1 MGEKELFNFGGKEL
15 NVNSLLNNINSN
27 QQSYLDYYS
36 NSISDSKAFV
46 EKVDY
51 IKNGIKNGSITTDG
65 TGVYYDADGKLS
77 EDDKLMNTA
86 LHFVDVIAKEQS
98 KKERTLTKSEIAK
111 QEEAKKR
118 EKIELE
124 KQKEKRE
131 AIQST
136 TKPIF
141 EPQNGWSV
149 ANAFAYSFNQ
159 NGQIPYDVLQ
169 QLVTTDE
176 EGNPVYTDLHIQLDK
191 NFDSVS
197 KQLQQFDN
205 TESYVNNINLFK
217 QALKD
222 GDLSPQDRF
231 LGMELG
237 FQNSELDKLNAL
249 IKYSVQAN
257 KLPDEQPIE
266 KQENESDIPEI
277 SQLQQDPLESD
288 ESFKNRVTS
297 AQRERDWYVN
307 LMNKVNFQKFEPAKK
322 IKNDSDKEFIKYLKS
337 YISNWI
343 LHTSGDAS
351 LTRQYHYVHPST
363 IGALSSSTTVPLYDI
378 TTESLKYLDPK
389 LYNELGLKY
398 FSNYSA
404 SKMYK
409 HFKDLVDKQNKEAA
423 KHEEGGILKA
433 ENGLKTPW
441 RLNFDGTIHQ
451 MDAIYNTFTQNAQ
464 LYDAKQIADTLNKLN
479 SEDYKTLNFEAKD
492 NTLGFRN
499 WNTTFNESG
508 LNNLFGY
515 NENKS
520 DYLGVTTKSR
530 RGFIDHLKTQ
540 GTINTGN
547 GNLSWNPET
556 NQWEYKDWVDKNPT
570 TTSPETKTTE
580 TQPAG
585 SQSNVKAPEV
595 ASLSL
600 KEMDLRKPVDLNPDG
615 IVNSLAGYVANEV
628 ANAKKQEIQ
637 KDIPVYQEVMSPEKA
652 FKNAYTYDLEK
663 AKGEIMAEANNIQP
677 VTSDV
682 SAFYKARNEA
692 IKNARAYTTKL
703 DTEINDR
710 VHQTVSDNQDIAFEN
725 AVRRTE
731 NANTNAKYR
740 HEWEVE
746 QKQGD
751 VDYIEARNQS
761 FQNLNKEIK
770 HSIVTNARK
779 KQKQRDA
786 YVSKYILAGL
796 TTNPSNYIDGWTKRH
811 DLIWYK
817 GQNGILETDQEQI
830 EYQQLLS
837 IVNQASQNMFA
848 QYENINY
855 PGIGTLHTHEVLKES
870 YDPTKH
876 GKVAL
881 QAKKGAKIDMQK
893 IGNFINKLK

>member
-1 MGEKELFNFGGKEL
+1 MGEKELFNFGDKEL

-36 NSISDSKAFV
+36 NSILDSKAFV

-65 TGVYYDADGKLS
+65 TGVYYDANGKLS
-77 EDDKLMNTA
+77 KDDELMNTA
-86 LHFVDVIAKEQS
+86 LHFVDVIAREQS
-98 KKERTLTKSEIAK
+98 KKERTLTKSEITK
-111 QEEAKKR
+111 QEEVKNR
-118 EKIELE
+118 EKLELE
-124 KQKEKRE
+124 RQKAERE
-131 AIQST
+131 AIQNT
-136 TKPIF
+136 TKPVF
-141 EPQNGWSV
+141 EPQDGWSV
-149 ANAFAYSFNQ
+149 ANSFAYSFNQ

-169 QLVTTDE
+169 QLVTINE
-176 EGNPVYTDLHIQLDK
+176 EGNPVYTDLHTQLDK

-197 KQLQQFDN
+197 KQLQQFEN
-205 TESYVNNINLFK
+205 TESYINNINLFK

-249 IKYSVQAN
+249 IKYKIEPEKPEESEKPEVVEQISV
-257 KLPDEQPIE
+257 
-266 KQENESDIPEI
+266 PELA
-277 SQLQQDPLESD
+277 QKPLESD
-288 ESFKNRVTS
+288 SAFKQRINS
-297 AQRERDWYVN
+297 AQRAKNYYT
-307 LMNKVNFQKFEPAKK
+307 KVMDRANFGGFTAPKS
-322 IKNDSDKEFIKYLKS
+322 IKNDSEEEFKEYLKK
-337 YISNWI
+337 YIHSWIVNSSNEN
-343 LHTSGDAS
+343 
-351 LTRQYHYVHPST
+351 LTRKQYYPSA
-363 IGALSSSTTVPLYDI
+363 IGYGYSIVPLQDI
-378 TTESLKYLDPK
+378 TIESLQYMDPK

-433 ENGLKTPW
+433 QNGAQTPW

-451 MDAIYNTFTQNAQ
+451 MDTIYNTFTKNAQ
-464 LYDAKQIADTLNKLN
+464 SYDAKQIADTLNKLN
-479 SEDYKTLNFEAKD
+479 TDDYKTLNFEGKD

-547 GNLSWNPET
+547 GNLSWNPT
-556 NQWEYKDWVDKNPT
+556 SNQWEYADWVDPNANNEEKQNSGNSGKQGSAGT
-570 TTSPETKTTE
+570 AIEPEATDLTLRE
-580 TQPAG
+580 LQ
-585 SQSNVKAPEV
+585 
-595 ASLSL
+595 L
-600 KEMDLRKPVDLNPDG
+600 KKPVDYNPDG
-615 IVNSLAGYVANEV
+615 IVNSLAGYIANEV

-637 KDIPVYQEVMSPEKA
+637 KDIPIYQEVMAPEKA

-663 AKGEIMAEANNIQP
+663 AKGEIMAEATNIQP

-682 SAFYKARNEA
+682 DDFYKARNEA

-725 AVRRTE
+725 AVRSTE
-731 NANTNAKYR
+731 NTNTNAEYR
-740 HEWEVE
+740 HQWEVE

-770 HSIVTNARK
+770 HNIVTNARK

-786 YVSKYILAGL
+786 YVSKYILTGL
-796 TTNPSNYIDGWTKRH
+796 TTNPSNYIDGWTKHH

-817 GQNGILETDQEQI
+817 GQNGTLETDQEQI

-837 IVNQASQNMFA
+837 IVNQASQSMFA
-848 QYENINY
+848 QYENIDY
-855 PGIGTLHTHEVLKES
+855 PGIGTLHTHEVLKEP

-876 GKVAL
+876 GKVTL
-881 QAKKGAKIDMQK
+881 QVKKGAKIDIQK